1 MSRTSPCRSGVAS
14 SASRWLDGCANQEP
28 LSAAAVIELARQ
40 VQCWRRHPLGAQR
53 APAALRRRG
62 LRARN
67 RLACRNLR
75 LVAHI
80 WSRHRSGLPL
90 EAEGTADAL
99 QEAALNLLR
108 AAELY
113 DPSRGYRFSTY
124 ATFWV
129 RRGFSVHGSRQRRL
143 IPIPAGRQAMVMR
156 AMQLAERHRLSTGA
170 LPTMPWLAQR
180 VGPGGRP
187 VKETLLR
194 NLLLQW
200 EQTLCLELDRPL
212 SQLDGQEPA
221 EAGATLLDQLAD
233 RSGADPTA
241 AAAAA
246 REAAAWRQEGDFPDA
261 AALLASCAADGE
273 DEQRSLLPQLLRALS
288 QEERRLL
295 WHRYLRE
302 HPLSAEQ
309 IESVMGLSRR
319 RQALME
325 AQALQKLRQAARA
338 EGLVV
343 PESG

>member
-1 MSRTSPCRSGVAS
+1 MSRTNPCRFPATS
-14 SASRWLDGCANQEP
+14 SASRWLDGCADQEP
-28 LSAAAVIELARQ
+28 LAGDSVIELARQ
-40 VQCWRRHPLGAQR
+40 VQRWRSHPLGAQR
-53 APAALRRRG
+53 APLAVRRRG

-67 RLACRNLR
+67 LLVCRNLR

-90 EAEGTADAL
+90 EAEATADAL

-124 ATFWV
+124 ASFWV

-143 IPIPAGRQAMVMR
+143 IHIPANRQAMVMR
-156 AMQLAERHRLSTGA
+156 AMQLAERHRLSTGT
-170 LPTMPWLAQR
+170 LPTLRWLAQR
-180 VGPGGRP
+180 VAPGGRP
-187 VKETLLR
+187 VKEQTLR
-194 NLLLQW
+194 NLLLRW

-212 SQLDGQEPA
+212 AA
-221 EAGATLLDQLAD
+221 EAQEADGGGLTLLDQLAD
-233 RSGADPTA
+233 ASGLDPS

-246 REAAAWRQEGDFPDA
+246 REAADWRQEGDFPDA

-273 DEQRSLLPQLLRALS
+273 DEQRSLLPLLLRALNR
-288 QEERRLL
+288 EERRLL

-302 HPLSAEQ
+302 HPLNAAQ
-309 IESVMGLSRR
+309 IEAVMGISRR

-325 AQALQKLRQAARA
+325 ARALDKLRDAARA
-338 EGLVV
+338 EGLAV
-343 PESG
+343 PVAG